1 MQTYGFK
8 SLLCQFWQGLQ
19 SWTVILKP
27 DFSMISL
34 SEGLTG
40 SAVTEIQLLLHN
52 LYRRQHGQPAK
63 PQKHHQMVRNSE
75 LNSLIKTFASA
86 T

>member
-1 MQTYGFK
+1 MALKKAEQTSW
-8 SLLCQFWQGLQ
+8 SLTLTF
-19 SWTVILKP
+19 I
-27 DFSMISL
+27 DNMISL

-52 LYRRQHGQPAK
+52 LYRRQHSQPAK
-63 PQKHHQMVRNSE
+63 PQKHYQMVRNSK

-86 T
+86 I